1 MVNNP
6 ATAYKRGRQFEYRVK
21 KDMGER
27 GYMVLR
33 SPASK
38 SKVDLYCMRKGELVF
53 IQCKLHG
60 QIGVEEWNEF
70 LGTCRKVDALPI
82 IAENVNGKILY
93 SEITAEKDGTKRR
106 QPKREWIPPQLEET
120 DGTNTD

>member
-70 LGTCRKVDALPI
+70 LKTCKKVDARPI
-82 IAENVNGKILY
+82 IAENQNGKILY
-93 SEITAEKDGTKRR
+93 SEIFTEKDGTKRR
-106 QPKREWIPPQLEET
+106 S
-120 DGTNTD
+120 DGFYQRP